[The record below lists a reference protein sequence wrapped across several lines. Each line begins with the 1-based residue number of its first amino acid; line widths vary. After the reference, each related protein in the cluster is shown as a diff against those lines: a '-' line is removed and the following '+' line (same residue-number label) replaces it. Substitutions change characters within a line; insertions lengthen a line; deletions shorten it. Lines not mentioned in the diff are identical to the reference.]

1 MAYLYILVGSTMH
14 RYIIYIIDIIIP
26 YTETPFSI
34 FLFSLSI
41 PASRI
46 INVRYNAMNEKSI
59 IFNSVSV
66 SKLIPIRNANNI
78 NNVPDNISNMKYL
91 GLIFSLQ
98 YLHFPP
104 NAI

>member
-1 MAYLYILVGSTMH
+1 MY
-14 RYIIYIIDIIIP
+14 RYIIYIIDITTP

-41 PASRI
+41 PASNI
-46 INVRYNAMNEKSI
+46 TNVRYKAINEKSI
-59 IFNSVSV
+59 TLISDIVSN
-66 SKLIPIRNANNI
+66 LIPNKNANI
-78 NNVPDNISNMKYL
+78 TNNVPDNISNMKYL

-104 NAI
+104 KNI